1 MDYITIA
8 SEGNAVDFGSLST
21 IRARPASSSTN
32 TRGVMAGG
40 LNPSVLNS
48 IEYVNIT
55 STGDAQD
62 FGDLTVGTGTP
73 DGCSDSHGGLG
84 GF

>member
-1 MDYITIA
+1 M
-8 SEGNAVDFGSLST
+8 
-21 IRARPASSSTN
+21 SSSTS

-40 LNPSVLNS
+40 LNPSILNS

-62 FGDLTVGTGTP
+62 FGDLFQAIGVG
-73 DGCSDSHGGLG
+73 DACSDSHGGLG
-84 GF
+84 GFWCLINIGKNTTNA

>member
-1 MDYITIA
+1 
-8 SEGNAVDFGSLST
+8 
-21 IRARPASSSTN
+21 
-32 TRGVMAGG
+32 MAGG

-62 FGDLTVGTGTP
+62 FGDLYLATGTP
-73 DGCSDSHGGLG
+73 GGCSDSHGGLG